1 MPKRNSLKPCLQG
14 AATQYLPSC
23 AALWEGVGI
32 ITLLLETKLT
42 LLVRDE
48 GSSRPCFAVEDRFP
62 ISPRW
67 AQNPCSFHCVILIG
81 WSRKQGD
88 SMASSLMGLGF
99 KNTNTN
105 KRANN
110 QIPGE
115 MMHVCKNCV
124 KNAKFDRNSGFG
136 TPLKILILCCLENAG
151 RERKGVH
158 SMAMM
163 VWCWQ
168 LSERIKRAAQFNKTK
183 AFNLERLKL
192 KIGERLKVYLT
203 TFN

>member
-1 MPKRNSLKPCLQG
+1 MPKRNILKPCLQE
-14 AATQYLPSC
+14 AATRYLPSC
-23 AALWEGVGI
+23 AALREEVGI

-48 GSSRPCFAVEDRFP
+48 GSSRPCFTVEDRFP

-67 AQNPCSFHCVILIG
+67 AHHPCSFHCVILIG

-124 KNAKFDRNSGFG
+124 KMLNSTGAQA
-136 TPLKILILCCLENAG
+136 LEHSWKYQYSAVWRMVAEKE
-151 RERKGVH
+151 RESTAWR
-158 SMAMM
+158 
-163 VWCWQ
+163 WCW
-168 LSERIKRAAQFNKTK
+168 
-183 AFNLERLKL
+183 
-192 KIGERLKVYLT
+192 
-203 TFN
+203 